1 MGTRRRYTAFAAAL
15 ALISIIASSSS
26 SFVAA
31 QDASTEEEFTTAE
44 FIAPAPGS
52 LMNFDPSTLFG
63 ALVNHTV
70 VVAFTVEWCAL
81 CKGYVPEFERV
92 AAAFANATAVHTV
105 DGTGT
110 GIDDEGGTS
119 SISNE
124 RRSQIIFG
132 IVDADTHKRLA
143 ATFGVTNAPYVAL
156 LRHNEWYDK
165 PTGIPHAPAPRYAG
179 FLGASPTVQWLN
191 SQLGTVRLFLILVL
205 HIGSLTD

>member
-63 ALVNHTV
+63 ALDNHTV

-92 AAAFANATAVHTV
+92 AAAFVNATAVHTV

-110 GIDDEGGTS
+110 EMKVDDEGGTSS

-132 IVDADTHKRLA
+132 TVDADVHKRLA
-143 ATFGVTNAPYVAL
+143 ATTSRISRVIAL
-156 LRHNEWYDK
+156 YLWRRRAR
-165 PTGIPHAPAPRYAG
+165 G
-179 FLGASPTVQWLN
+179 GA
-191 SQLGTVRLFLILVL
+191 
-205 HIGSLTD
+205 

>member
-1 MGTRRRYTAFAAAL
+1 MTTRRRYTAFAAAL
-15 ALISIIASSSS
+15 ALLSIIASS

-124 RRSQIIFG
+124 RRSEIIFG
-132 IVDADTHKRLA
+132 TVDADVHKRLA

-191 SQLGTVRLFLILVL
+191 SQLGTVRLFNSRIA
-205 HIGSLTD
+205 HRQFD

>member
-1 MGTRRRYTAFAAAL
+1 MGTQRRYTALAAAL
-15 ALISIIASSSS
+15 ALLSIIASS

-44 FIAPAPGS
+44 FIAPTPGS

-132 IVDADTHKRLA
+132 TVDAVSYTHL
-143 ATFGVTNAPYVAL
+143 TL
-156 LRHNEWYDK
+156 
-165 PTGIPHAPAPRYAG
+165 PTIY
-179 FLGASPTVQWLN
+179 SV
-191 SQLGTVRLFLILVL
+191 
-205 HIGSLTD
+205 